1 MNGSRTASHRAGL
14 HTFILIKDR
23 TQHSIA
29 TFLLEFFNFLKEI
42 LSLQQSTELNLQLQ
56 HICIWRLWRY
66 WHETF
71 KCRSPFLNMDRCL
84 TDKWPAPRLP
94 LTLAVAGS
102 NACDLSVLHGFVTL
116 QSQKSGLQY
125 TRMHARTHAHKLTL
139 SQSLLGR
146 TTDLELGVYP
156 PQWNAVIRK
165 PSHNCRL
172 RHIHNTCMHL
182 QTHRKI
188 AVLSFISNMKYENYT
203 PATCKILNH
212 FCSRVFMA
220 LHACIYSRFVFCQW
234 SS

>member
-66 WHETF
+66 CHETF

-94 LTLAVAGS
+94 LTLAVAG
-102 NACDLSVLHGFVTL
+102 
-116 QSQKSGLQY
+116 
-125 TRMHARTHAHKLTL
+125 
-139 SQSLLGR
+139 
-146 TTDLELGVYP
+146 
-156 PQWNAVIRK
+156 
-165 PSHNCRL
+165 
-172 RHIHNTCMHL
+172 
-182 QTHRKI
+182 
-188 AVLSFISNMKYENYT
+188 
-203 PATCKILNH
+203 
-212 FCSRVFMA
+212 
-220 LHACIYSRFVFCQW
+220 
-234 SS
+234 

>member
-1 MNGSRTASHRAGL
+1 MLNRQMARSTSSSYACSCRLKCMWPQCIAWICHPAKSKVRT
-14 HTFILIKDR
+14 
-23 TQHSIA
+23 
-29 TFLLEFFNFLKEI
+29 
-42 LSLQQSTELNLQLQ
+42 
-56 HICIWRLWRY
+56 
-66 WHETF
+66 
-71 KCRSPFLNMDRCL
+71 P
-84 TDKWPAPRLP
+84 
-94 LTLAVAGS
+94 
-102 NACDLSVLHGFVTL
+102 
-116 QSQKSGLQY
+116 
-125 TRMHARTHAHKLTL
+125 MHARTHAHKLTL

-220 LHACIYSRFVFCQW
+220 LHACMFFVNGHHKGN
-234 SS
+234 